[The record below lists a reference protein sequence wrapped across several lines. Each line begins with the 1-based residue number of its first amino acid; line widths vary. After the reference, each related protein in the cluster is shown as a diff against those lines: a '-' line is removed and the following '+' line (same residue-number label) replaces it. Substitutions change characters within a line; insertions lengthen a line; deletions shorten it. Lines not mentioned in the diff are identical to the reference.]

1 MMRILQVMFFLTI
14 FCRFCDKNNF
24 VGEIQLH
31 LPIFEENFAIFSI
44 SQNFGGKKNL
54 VRPKQGQNKK
64 KGIKKKKL

>member
-1 MMRILQVMFFLTI
+1 
-14 FCRFCDKNNF
+14 

-54 VRPKQGQNKK
+54 VRPKQGPNKK
-64 KGIKKKKL
+64 KGIKEKKL